1 MTPLTFT
8 PESKEMS
15 RTIEFDQVN
24 EWEIRDGR
32 DFAVIDHLEE
42 FDPFFLSIATV
53 TNQWLFCSSNGSL
66 SAGRENPE
74 KALFPYLNSLYV
86 LFLSQLPTA

>member
-1 MTPLTFT
+1 MKELPMTPLTFA
-8 PESKEMS
+8 PGSEAMS

-24 EWEIRDGR
+24 NWEIRDGR
-32 DFAVIDHLEE
+32 DFAVIDHLEA

-74 KALFPYLNSLYV
+74 KALFLW
-86 LFLSQLPTA
+86 LPSW